1 MVIGG
6 YSYGPV
12 EFTYFYD
19 LNEGEWINGPSLM
32 QGRYGHAAGIFT
44 DEETG
49 EHFVAVTGGLN
60 FGNLDSTEIL
70 QEGEWIQ
77 GKICNTYHMLSF
89 GKLSGRKIQL
99 HYELLL
105 KCFAIHM

>member
-12 EFTYFYD
+12 EYTYFYD

-49 EHFVAVTGGLN
+49 EHFVALTGGLN

-77 GKICNTYHMLSF
+77 GKISNIICY
-89 GKLSGRKIQL
+89 
-99 HYELLL
+99 LLENFL
-105 KCFAIHM
+105 VAKYSYIMSYY